1 MSQTRTWLDGY
12 IRAWRTK
19 DEGDVRALFTD
30 DAEYWFRPDDPE
42 PLRGVDAIVEMW
54 RDEEEPAE
62 PVHALDVLVE
72 DDGIGM
78 NESTRAART
87 SPRLATHA
95 SHRWFDVSPPSPHT
109 PPSTRRHRT
118 SSSASS
124 RRPRVRP

>member
-42 PLRGVDAIVEMW
+42 PLRGIDAIVEMW

-72 DDGIGM
+72 DDGIGIVRGEVDYPGHQRYM
-78 NESTRAART
+78 NMWEIHFAEDGRARRFVEWFMT
-87 SPRLATHA
+87 PRGTAG
-95 SHRWFDVSPPSPHT
+95 
-109 PPSTRRHRT
+109 
-118 SSSASS
+118 
-124 RRPRVRP
+124 